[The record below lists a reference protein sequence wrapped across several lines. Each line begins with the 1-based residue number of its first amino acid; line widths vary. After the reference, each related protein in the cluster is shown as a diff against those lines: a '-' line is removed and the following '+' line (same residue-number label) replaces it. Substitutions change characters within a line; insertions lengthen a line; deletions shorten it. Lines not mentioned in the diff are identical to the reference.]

1 MDNGRIVNG
10 KMHHGMIG
18 HGTIPRSPTQPKE
31 KKIKERRAKE
41 KASMARTTASPME
54 RTAQLSLQILLRSA
68 RRLSLRTFLSWQPR
82 RRMKH
87 SSFSPDADI
96 NGHGVGLHKGGD
108 AFTGGVGPDE
118 VLRPGPGLWHLV
130 PDRRDYVSAHLQV
143 QPEIGGLRVRPRVQ
157 SSPRSSTSWSRVLF
171 PFSYPCS
178 CPCHRCAT

>member
-1 MDNGRIVNG
+1 MDSKTAAKAKAKDPEESAFSRIKKIRQMLGRLMDNGRIVNG

-87 SSFSPDADI
+87 SSFSP
-96 NGHGVGLHKGGD
+96 
-108 AFTGGVGPDE
+108 
-118 VLRPGPGLWHLV
+118 
-130 PDRRDYVSAHLQV
+130 
-143 QPEIGGLRVRPRVQ
+143 
-157 SSPRSSTSWSRVLF
+157 
-171 PFSYPCS
+171 
-178 CPCHRCAT
+178 